1 MSNLS
6 TATDFKKNTSAR
18 AFRAWLVC
26 LSAGLFFLYEFF
38 QLNLFDVINVAL
50 RNEFKLDAAELSW
63 LSSSYLWANVLF
75 LLPAGFI
82 LDRFSVRHVILTAMF
97 ACLVG
102 TLGFALSTAYAAAF
116 FFHAIVGIGN
126 AFCFL
131 SCVVLVSRW
140 FEPRK
145 QAFVIGIIVTMA
157 FIGGMMAHTPLAY
170 LNSVYG
176 WRHALLA
183 DVALGVFIFV
193 WLFLVIKDKPSLSK
207 LDDTSKETP
216 HFLTVLFNRQ
226 NWLAGI
232 FTACLNLP
240 IMILCA
246 LWGAHYLGVV
256 HHLSSLDASNIV
268 SMILLGSI
276 FGCPL
281 AGYVSDLIGR
291 RKPLMLLGALATALI
306 LLPLLLSTG
315 FSRISLA
322 FLFFFLGFFS
332 GVQVI
337 GYPLIAE
344 SNSKRNTGVATSIA
358 SIIIMGG
365 AGVGQIV
372 FGLLMRYH
380 AGIQNAQYNATD
392 FQFALWLFPLAAF
405 LAFLAALWTRET
417 YCKEEGIYGTE

>member
-6 TATDFKKNTSAR
+6 TATALKKDITHQ
-18 AFRAWLVC
+18 AFMPWFIC

-50 RNEFKLDAAELSW
+50 RDEFKLDAAQLSW

-82 LDRFSVRHVILTAMF
+82 LDKFSTRHVILIAMLG
-97 ACLVG
+97 CLIG
-102 TLGFALSTAYAAAF
+102 TLGFAFATDYYVAF
-116 FFHAIVGIGN
+116 LFHALVGVGN

-145 QAFVIGIIVTMA
+145 QAFVIGLIVTMA

-170 LNSVYG
+170 LNNVYG

-183 DVALGVFIFV
+183 DVALGVFILI
-193 WLFLVIKDKPSLSK
+193 WLFLVIKDKLPAAGLQA
-207 LDDTSKETP
+207 TSQESP
-216 HFLTVLFNRQ
+216 HFLNVLFNRQ
-226 NWLAGI
+226 NWLAGL

-240 IMILCA
+240 IMVLCA
-246 LWGAHYLGVV
+246 LWGANYLGVV

-268 SMILLGSI
+268 SMILMGSI

-281 AGYVSDLIGR
+281 AGYGSDLMGR
-291 RKPLMLLGALATALI
+291 RKPLMLLGSFATCII
-306 LLPLLLSTG
+306 LLPLLFSTG
-315 FSRISLA
+315 FSRVTLGI
-322 FLFFFLGFFS
+322 LFFFLGFFS
-332 GVQVI
+332 GTQVI

-344 SNSKRNTGVATSIA
+344 SNSKKNTGVATSIA

-365 AGVGQIV
+365 AGIGQIV

-380 AGIQNAQYNATD
+380 AGAQETQYNATD
-392 FQFALWLFPLAAF
+392 FQFALWLFPIAAL
-405 LAFLAALWTRET
+405 LAFFAVLCTRET
-417 YCKEEGIYGTE
+417 YCKEEEIYGTK